1 VALGLTWWQLALV
14 IWGVLAIPAAL
25 LAYSLGR
32 AAKDGDEVIAAQA
45 RTWADAPAGDNWPFV
60 GELAYSGALIDRPIA
75 LIDRPTLAPHDV
87 EFTPE
92 AKARLN
98 VAIDDHVRGMM
109 GAPANPAAH
118 EWSLGVPVRTSPY
131 VPRGTVMVMHPD
143 QIEQIIAEFIHRR
156 RPLVRRAPLRRV
168 TRGWTPAGTYTGDPR
183 VA

>member
-45 RTWADAPAGDNWPFV
+45 RTWADAPAGDNWP
-60 GELAYSGALIDRPIA
+60 
-75 LIDRPTLAPHDV
+75 TLAPHDV
-87 EFTPE
+87 EFTPQ
-92 AKARLN
+92 AKGQIN
-98 VAIDDHVRGMM
+98 VAIDDYVRGMM

>member
-1 VALGLTWWQLALV
+1 VALGLTWWQLALIV
-14 IWGVLAIPAAL
+14 WGVVAIPAAL
-25 LAYSLGR
+25 LAYSLCR
-32 AAKDGDEVIAAQA
+32 AAKDGDEVLDAQA
-45 RTWADAPAGDNWPFV
+45 RSWAEAPAGDNWP
-60 GELAYSGALIDRPIA
+60 
-75 LIDRPTLAPHDV
+75 HV

-92 AKARLN
+92 AKAQAQA
-98 VAIDDHVRGMM
+98 AIDDHVNELLRVPLFRVPPSGVTPAPFGGPDAVDALAGWAM
-109 GAPANPAAH
+109 G
-118 EWSLGVPVRTSPY
+118 LPVRTTPH

>member
-32 AAKDGDEVIAAQA
+32 AAKDGDEVIADQV

-98 VAIDDHVRGMM
+98 VAIDDHVRELM
-109 GAPANPAAH
+109 GATASPAAH
-118 EWSLGVPVRTSPY
+118 EWSLGVPVRTSRH

-143 QIEQIIAEFIHRR
+143 QIERLTAQ
-156 RPLVRRAPLRRV
+156 VLRRSRGLRPV
-168 TRGWTPAGTYTGDPR
+168 ARGWRPAGTYTGDPR